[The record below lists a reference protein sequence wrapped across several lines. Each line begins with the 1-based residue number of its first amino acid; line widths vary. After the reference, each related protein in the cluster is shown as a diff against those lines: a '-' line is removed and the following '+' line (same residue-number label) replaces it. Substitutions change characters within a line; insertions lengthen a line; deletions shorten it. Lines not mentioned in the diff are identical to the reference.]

1 MYGMTKTTV
10 YLPEDLKASL
20 KRMSN
25 EEGRSEAEIIRDA
38 IQAVVQRRKNSR
50 PRVPLT
56 HQGLGDP
63 SLAERVDEL
72 LKGFGRG

>member
-1 MYGMTKTTV
+1 MYGMIKTTV
-10 YLPEDLKASL
+10 FLPEDLKASL

-38 IQAVVQRRKNSR
+38 IQAVVQRRKNPC